1 MPGDSV
7 VGGKIEH
14 GVSRESSRGRAD
26 GFVAVLEELRADGV
40 DDQADFV
47 EIILSSSESRFE
59 HAMRCIGRNLAG
71 LARNDAAG
79 ESGIEQADI
88 GKGVGEHSNPHLPID
103 AAGHSGLRVPRRDCG
118 CYRCSH

>member
-1 MPGDSV
+1 MPGDGV
-7 VGGKIEH
+7 VGGEIEH
-14 GVSRESSRGRAD
+14 GVSRDESGGRAD

-47 EIILSSSESRFE
+47 SLSCRAVSP
-59 HAMRCIGRNLAG
+59 ALNTPCGAGRNLAG

-88 GKGVGEHSNPHLPID
+88 GKDVQVNIRIRICP
-103 AAGHSGLRVPRRDCG
+103 
-118 CYRCSH
+118 